1 MPISWPLPFKGL
13 LSRSMRYSLSW
24 FFFSVSVTTYLL
36 VNSCAFACTQVYEW
50 VIMSVQGLSF
60 VRVFFFF
67 FEQKF
72 VWQVERF
79 WVSRGQKLKRQGL
92 DVTVYFRKSQQF
104 YFFIGIGFRGPPS
117 PSLLPPVQVAG
128 TGRVQFRRVPRCK
141 RCAPT
146 GSGHGVA
153 NDRTEAGGCRGE
165 GGES

>member
-13 LSRSMRYSLSW
+13 LSRSMRYSLSC

-67 FEQKF
+67 WAKICLAGGTLLSFSGSEIETPGF
-72 VWQVERF
+72 WCHCLLSQVAAVLF
-79 WVSRGQKLKRQGL
+79 
-92 DVTVYFRKSQQF
+92 F
-104 YFFIGIGFRGPPS
+104 YWDRIPRATIPLPS
-117 PSLLPPVQVAG
+117 PSRASGWDRESAVQAG
-128 TGRVQFRRVPRCK
+128 ASMQEVCTDGLRSRRCERSNRGGRLQ
-141 RCAPT
+141 
-146 GSGHGVA
+146 
-153 NDRTEAGGCRGE
+153 